1 MWGVELVLEVLYD
14 VNEMCISMLCS
25 SGFSLATP
33 KHRSTR
39 PDASSSSSKHPQ
51 SPSRRSQ
58 GSPLKAILNNRD
70 NILANV
76 SPARQR
82 VPSAGKKTGGGEG
95 DENAMVIQ
103 SPGKTTRSP
112 LKMKGQQKQLDRLV
126 AQTNM
131 AR

>member
-1 MWGVELVLEVLYD
+1 MWGVELVLELLYD
-14 VNEMCISMLCS
+14 VKKMYIMCS

-39 PDASSSSSKHPQ
+39 PDAASSSSSKHPQ